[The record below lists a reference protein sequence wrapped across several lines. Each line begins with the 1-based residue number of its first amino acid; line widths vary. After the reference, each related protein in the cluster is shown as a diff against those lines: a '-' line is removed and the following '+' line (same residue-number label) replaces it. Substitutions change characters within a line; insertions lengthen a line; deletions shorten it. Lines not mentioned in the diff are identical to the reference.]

1 MLFDAD
7 GSVQWTRMFYQ
18 ITKVAIPKFL
28 HTLCPGGYMPSSK
41 WYISSGTKSMQ
52 ERHNSRFDNLVKTFV
67 LGYNYAE
74 GNIKFA
80 EICVR
85 AST

>member
-1 MLFDAD
+1 
-7 GSVQWTRMFYQ
+7 
-18 ITKVAIPKFL
+18 
-28 HTLCPGGYMPSSK
+28 MPSSK

-52 ERHNSRFDNLVKTFV
+52 EHHNSRFDNLVKTFV